1 MAGDA
6 PLCACA
12 HCVCGCGDATGGAT
26 GAGGSASGGGADA
39 AAAPASG
46 PGPGPGPRPRSTA
59 GSASRAVGNAEGTDA
74 RDAGFG
80 VGVRSAVCVASSS
93 TSATAGSD
101 TRLVRVDARAH
112 FSSSAAT
119 SSRSSRVSFRSVA
132 VPPRTAVS
140 STSSRAFIAFRASR
154 ICPVYSSR
162 RASAERAASRRE
174 SRRRRDA
181 IERDYD
187 DVRSSNV
194 HEASDR
200 ARVGGA
206 GGIAVRGRERATF
219 PRVPSISS
227 ILLAMASRI
236 ASLCAFAPGPIGTA
250 PFPEPGLE
258 ALGSESG
265 TAAGLGFAGMGC
277 SRSNGSAASSS
288 PMARGGRSRR
298 RARRR
303 RVCHLRAP
311 NARVIAESEK

>member
-74 RDAGFG
+74 TDAGFG
-80 VGVRSAVCVASSS
+80 VGVRSAVYVASSS

-101 TRLVRVDARAH
+101 TRLVRVDDARAT
-112 FSSSAAT
+112 FLSSAAT

-140 STSSRAFIAFRASR
+140 STSSRAFIAFSASR

-162 RASAERAASRRE
+162 RASASSARRRGESREDAETRSKEIMMMSDLRTCTKRATGRVSGALEESRSGGANARRFPAYLAFRPSCWRWRRASRPSAR
-174 SRRRRDA
+174 SRPAPSARRRFPNRDSKPWA
-181 IERDYD
+181 PNQARP
-187 DVRSSNV
+187 
-194 HEASDR
+194 R
-200 ARVGGA
+200 AWVSRVWAAAGRTGPRRPPPPWRGA
-206 GGIAVRGRERATF
+206 GGLGVVLGVAACAT
-219 PRVPSISS
+219 S
-227 ILLAMASRI
+227 
-236 ASLCAFAPGPIGTA
+236 
-250 PFPEPGLE
+250 
-258 ALGSESG
+258 
-265 TAAGLGFAGMGC
+265 
-277 SRSNGSAASSS
+277 
-288 PMARGGRSRR
+288 
-298 RARRR
+298 ARRT
-303 RVCHLRAP
+303 RA
-311 NARVIAESEK
+311 